1 MSKETSWI
9 ALGSPAASRQ
19 NCHKLFWVNPN
30 ASIYLS
36 KIRMVIKISCILS
49 RKVHWQK
56 VWWKRKWHMQKPV
69 VSFAWW
75 MQGIMWSAAAQ
86 AKALGNHS
94 SVPVP
99 GCMDCKSHKPWPC
112 TPSALGNL
120 LLQADKRSRSQL
132 LRPAFQTSTP
142 SRSAPAS
149 LLSACRSWCTT
160 PTEHPPE
167 MSFPPTTQPL
177 FLLPKCRKTRRPNN
191 QTRTQMI
198 KFIIPTENT
207 EHVAG
212 LFTPRTPSRSPSY
225 KPEQ

>member
-120 LLQADKRSRSQL
+120 LLQVDKRSRSQL

-149 LLSACRSWCTT
+149 ALCLPLLMAAQ
-160 PTEHPPE
+160 PPQSIHLRWASHLPHSH
-167 MSFPPTTQPL
+167 SFYSL
-177 FLLPKCRKTRRPNN
+177 NAERPEGLI
-191 QTRTQMI
+191 I
-198 KFIIPTENT
+198 KQG
-207 EHVAG
+207 H
-212 LFTPRTPSRSPSY
+212 RW
-225 KPEQ
+225 